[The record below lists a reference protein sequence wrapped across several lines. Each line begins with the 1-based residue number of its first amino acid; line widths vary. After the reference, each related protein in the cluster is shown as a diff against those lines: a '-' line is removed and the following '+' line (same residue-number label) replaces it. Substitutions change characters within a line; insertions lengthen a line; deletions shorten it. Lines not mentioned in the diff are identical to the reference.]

1 MTPCHGF
8 AAAGSPVPASA
19 REATRGD
26 DYARG
31 LPPEL
36 LGTHAGPGSSHT
48 AARVSSGTQRLTTAP
63 FGHAGIEQDLTR
75 CSPEE
80 LARLTAW
87 TALHR
92 ELRPHGPCRPRG
104 RRDAA
109 ERLAAHDG
117 SAALYCWV
125 WLATSPE
132 GQSRRVRL
140 PGLAPGARYRVRVR
154 DALGLP
160 SFHQTSGAG
169 MADGGAR

>member
-1 MTPCHGF
+1 MSCGRCCHGGRTVR
-8 AAAGSPVPASA
+8 ADLADD
-19 REATRGD
+19 AT
-26 DYARG
+26 
-31 LPPEL
+31 L
-36 LGTHAGPGSSHT
+36 
-48 AARVSSGTQRLTTAP
+48 
-63 FGHAGIEQDLTR
+63 
-75 CSPEE
+75 
-80 LARLTAW
+80 
-87 TALHR
+87 
-92 ELRPHGPCRPRG
+92 PHGV
-104 RRDAA
+104 
-109 ERLAAHDG
+109 AAHDG